1 MGKTYRNAPNDY
13 DDFGKDT
20 RKVKRVDKKH
30 GKVIVRDGT
39 YGSDTST
46 EFISNGKKTVR
57 REWKGDGHF
66 KPNEKKTDKRL
77 KSKFER
83 RNSEIPEED

>member
-30 GKVIVRDGT
+30 GKVIVRDGA
-39 YGSDTST
+39 YGSDTSDA
-46 EFISNGKKTVR
+46 FMSNGKKTIR
-57 REWKGDGHF
+57 RDWEGDGHF
-66 KPNEKKTDKRL
+66 TNKKLDKRA

-83 RNSEIPEED
+83 RNGEIPEED

>member
-1 MGKTYRNAPNDY
+1 MGKTYRNAPEGY
-13 DDFGKDT
+13 DDYASKA
-20 RKVKRVDKKH
+20 RKVKSVDRKH
-30 GKVIVRDGT
+30 RKVVVMDGT

-46 EFISNGKKTVR
+46 NFISNGKKTVR

-66 KPNEKKTDKRL
+66 KPHDKKTDKRL

-83 RNSEIPEED
+83 RHSETVDED

>member
-1 MGKTYRNAPNDY
+1 MGKTYRNAPEGY
-13 DDFGKDT
+13 DDYASK
-20 RKVKRVDKKH
+20 RKVKSVDRKH
-30 GKVIVRDGT
+30 RKVVVMDGT

-46 EFISNGKKTVR
+46 DFISNGKKTVR

-66 KPNEKKTDKRL
+66 KPHEKKTDKRL

-83 RNSEIPEED
+83 RNGEIPDED

>member
-1 MGKTYRNAPNDY
+1 MGKTYRNAPEGY
-13 DDFGKDT
+13 DDYENKAH
-20 RKVKRVDKKH
+20 KVKSVDRKH
-30 GKVIVRDGT
+30 RKVIVRDGT

-57 REWKGDGHF
+57 REWKGEGHF
-66 KPNEKKTDKRL
+66 KPHDKKTDKRL

-83 RNSEIPEED
+83 RNSEVPEED